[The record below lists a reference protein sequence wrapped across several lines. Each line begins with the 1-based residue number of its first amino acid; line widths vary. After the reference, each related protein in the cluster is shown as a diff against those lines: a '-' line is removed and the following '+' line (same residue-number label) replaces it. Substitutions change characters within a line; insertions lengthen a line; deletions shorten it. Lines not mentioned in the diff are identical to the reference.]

1 MMGIPPS
8 EAGRLSP
15 WLYSVLLSEWNARH
29 GNGAE
34 AAPIMSIERMRELGI
49 EGV

>member
-1 MMGIPPS
+1 MMGVQPS

-15 WLYSVLLSEWNARH
+15 WLYGALLREWNVRH
-29 GNGAE
+29 GGETAS
-34 AAPIMSIERMRELGI
+34 APAMSIDRMRELGI